1 MGEPNLRRLI
11 HGLKRLIRPLIPD
24 SIMARLRLRQQS
36 RHSRNNVLVLVTN
49 GKEARQWAAAT
60 PDTYQVAI
68 ATPHADTRPF
78 LVVTDDSFH
87 SEPANADIIVAG
99 DAVTV
104 DQYGSRVVGALT
116 EFGLDAVMVARTPP
130 PAELGR
136 KRKEPDTEPIVI
148 ATWGTV
154 WREAGGW
161 PALQPGAPIFADR
174 LSAAGR
180 RLGLLPVAGDHRP
193 RGRTDPIES
202 PVVVIFAAVPL
213 HDVGGGSRSAQMA
226 QELLRRGYHVVYVNV
241 FESTESM
248 DLGLRFLHP
257 ELEQLS
263 LARFDAGTLAAR
275 SIKEP
280 RMVIVE
286 LPFGPLLAPLA
297 GLASAGF
304 HTVFDLI
311 DDWSA
316 RSLGGDWFKPAEELA
331 LIGAAGTLVATAPD
345 LARRL
350 RESSGREVTLVPNG
364 VSTVVFG
371 GEPGPRPQDFPAGGG
386 SVIGYHGS
394 LYGDWFDWRALARV
408 AMAFPEARVLVI
420 GDDRGHPRLPTNVH
434 FLGLKAQSE
443 LLAYVARFDVGIIP
457 FVVSDVTHAVS
468 PLKAYEYLAAGV
480 SVATPPLRSLEGL
493 DGVFSA
499 PDLADAVREALES
512 APPDRGVALSQ
523 HSWSER
529 LDQLFS
535 AARLKLAPI
544 SAPEVVV
551 KRRQAVHHPRH
562 LRVF

>member
-1 MGEPNLRRLI
+1 MKRLV
-11 HGLKRLIRPLIPD
+11 HRLKRLIRPIVPD
-24 SIMARLRLRQQS
+24 RIMARLRLRQQS

-49 GKEARQWAAAT
+49 GKEARRWAAVT

-68 ATPHADTRPF
+68 ASTGALVRPYF
-78 LVVTDDSFH
+78 VVTDDSAH
-87 SEPANADIIVAG
+87 LQPASAEIVVAG
-99 DAVTV
+99 EATAVG
-104 DQYGSRVVGALT
+104 QYGSQVVAALT
-116 EFGLDAVMVARTPP
+116 EFGLDATVVARTPP
-130 PAELGR
+130 PALWGR
-136 KRKEPDTEPIVI
+136 RRTEPDIEPIVI
-148 ATWGTV
+148 ATWGNV
-154 WREAGGW
+154 WHEAGGW
-161 PALQPGAPIFADR
+161 PPLQPAAPILADR
-174 LSAAGR
+174 LTAAGR
-180 RLGLLPVAGDHRP
+180 RLGLVPVVGDHRP
-193 RGRTDPIES
+193 RGRTDPING

-213 HDVGGGSRSAQMA
+213 HDVGGGSRGAQMA

-241 FESTESM
+241 FESTESV

-257 ELEQLS
+257 QLEQLP

-275 SIKEP
+275 SLEDP
-280 RMVIVE
+280 RLAIVE
-286 LPFGPLLAPLA
+286 LPFGQLLAPLA
-297 GLASAGF
+297 GLGSAGF
-304 HTVFDLI
+304 HTVYDLI

-331 LIGAAGTLVATAPD
+331 LIGAAGSLVATAPD

-350 RESSGREVTLVPNG
+350 GERSGREVTLVPNG

-408 AMAFPEARVLVI
+408 AMTFPEARVLVL
-420 GDDRGHPRLPTNVH
+420 GDDRGHPPLPANVH

-468 PLKAYEYLAAGV
+468 PLKAYEYLAAGI
-480 SVATPPLRSLEGL
+480 SVAAPPLRSLEGL

-529 LDQLFS
+529 LERLF
-535 AARLKLAPI
+535 AAAGLELAPI

-551 KRRQAVHHPRH
+551 KRRPAVHHPRQ